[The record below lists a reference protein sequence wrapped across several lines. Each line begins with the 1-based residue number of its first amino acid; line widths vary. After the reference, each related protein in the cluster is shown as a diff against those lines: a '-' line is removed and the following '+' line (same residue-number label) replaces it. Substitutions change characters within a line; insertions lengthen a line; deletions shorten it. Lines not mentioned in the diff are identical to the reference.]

1 MSLYQLFKYEIRAIF
16 TNSPLLLTVFGGV
29 LFYSFLYPLP
39 YARQLPRE
47 QKVIVVNLDNSQL
60 SRRLERMVDATPQ
73 VRIVARAWSL
83 AQAEKQMIAEK
94 LAGFLVIPDHFY
106 RDLLQGREPVLAYA
120 GDASYFLVYG
130 TVLEGMMTAGKTLA
144 AEVKVKRLISSG
156 LPLESAKEKHDA
168 LTVGFHSLF
177 NEAGGYVNY
186 VIPAVFVLIL
196 HQTLIMGAGILAGGQ
211 NEQLRRGENFYLRKS
226 TPPALLFVRSF
237 IFFSIYALLS
247 LYYYGPSFKLYDI
260 PRLASIADLAMLS
273 LPFLLS
279 TTFLGIGLGVLL
291 PRREI
296 ATLVILLS
304 SMPLVFASGFIW
316 PLSAIP
322 VQILGLFQ
330 FIPAFSAIRAFVQL
344 NQMGASFQ
352 QILPLVT
359 QLLLLTALYGITAL
373 LLLTWKIRKIST
385 SRQRK

>member
-1 MSLYQLFKYEIRAIF
+1 MTLYQLFKYELHAIF

-47 QKVIVVNLDNSQL
+47 QKIVVVNLDNSQL
-60 SRRLERMVDATPQ
+60 SRRLERMVNATPQ

-83 AQAEKQMIAEK
+83 AEAEKKMIAEK
-94 LAGFLVIPDHFY
+94 LAGFLVIPEHFY
-106 RDLLQGREPVLAYA
+106 RDLLQGRVPVLAYA

-144 AEVKVKRLISSG
+144 AEVKVTRLISSG
-156 LPLESAKEKHDA
+156 EPLEAAKGQYDA
-168 LTVGFHSLF
+168 LTVGFHPLF

-196 HQTLIMGAGILAGGQ
+196 HQTLIMGAGILGGGQ
-211 NEQLRRGENFYLRKS
+211 NEQLQHGEKLYLRKCS
-226 TPPALLFVRSF
+226 PLALLFVRSL
-237 IFFSIYALLS
+237 IFFTIYVLLS

-260 PRLASIADLAMLS
+260 PRLASIGDLALLS

-279 TTFLGIGLGVLL
+279 TTFFGIGLGTLL
-291 PRREI
+291 PRRET
-296 ATLVILLS
+296 ATLIVLLS
-304 SMPLVFASGFIW
+304 SLPLVFASGFIW
-316 PLSAIP
+316 PSSAIP
-322 VQILGLFQ
+322 AQIPGLFQ
-330 FIPAFSAIRAFVQL
+330 FIPAYSAIGAFVQL

-352 QILPLVT
+352 QILPQVT
-359 QLLLLTALYGITAL
+359 RLLLLTALYGIISL
-373 LLLTWKIRKIST
+373 LLLEWQKRKAISLENE
-385 SRQRK
+385 